1 MENNIALE
9 LNVEK
14 QNRKDM
20 EAKITKKVDD
30 KIYSLRIEV
39 AKEQKQADELL
50 ERQSREINEN
60 ISGLQNE
67 IDQERRSR

>member
-1 MENNIALE
+1 
-9 LNVEK
+9 
-14 QNRKDM
+14 M

-50 ERQSREINEN
+50 ERQTLEINEQ
-60 ISGLQNE
+60 ISNLQNE
-67 IDQERRSR
+67 IDQERKSRQLQIASLSLVIHQRRQQ